1 MVEMDLVGRIRI
13 IMEDIVPS
21 IKYRIVTREL
31 QFKLLQANLDRALAL
46 NERCGKVYSDKGLK
60 KFFSL
65 ARREI
70 EKGACVQDVMCVDMA
85 SRFAAAY
92 NALDPEVGTSCQMAE

>member
-21 IKYRIVTREL
+21 IKYRIVKKEL
-31 QFKLLQANLDRALAL
+31 QLRLLEANLDRALAL
-46 NERCGKVYSDKGLK
+46 NERCGKVYSDKGLR
-60 KFFSL
+60 KFFSF

-70 EKGACVQDVMCVDMA
+70 EKGTCIPDVLCGDMA
-85 SRFAAAY
+85 SRFTAAY
-92 NALDPEVGTSCQMAE
+92 NALDPEVGTSCDMTE